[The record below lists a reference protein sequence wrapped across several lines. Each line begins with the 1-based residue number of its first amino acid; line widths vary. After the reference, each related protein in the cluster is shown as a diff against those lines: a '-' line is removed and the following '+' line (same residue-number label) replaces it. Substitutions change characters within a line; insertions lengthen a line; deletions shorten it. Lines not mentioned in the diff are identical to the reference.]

1 MRYRGAT
8 QSDEPRPARRTP
20 SWTLSTGAASGS
32 LILRFVGPTAT
43 SDIPDFLGAL
53 TRNMPASAA
62 HIIFDLRE
70 LEGHNLDTRA
80 PIQRWLSDNRSR
92 IAQVTVL
99 VKKAATIIKMATSV
113 VSLATGLKIEIRDD
127 GGGASAVRRIGR

>member
-1 MRYRGAT
+1 MGGSGTKRIDG
-8 QSDEPRPARRTP
+8 PARGQGAP
-20 SWTLSTGAASGS
+20 SWTLTTGAASGS

-43 SDIPDFLGAL
+43 REIPDFLAAL
-53 TRNMPASAA
+53 SQNLPPHSA
-62 HIIFDLRE
+62 HLIVDLRE

-80 PIQRWLSDNRSR
+80 PIQRWLIEHRSR

-113 VSLATGLKIEIRDD
+113 VALATGMKIEIRDD
-127 GGGASAVRRIGR
+127 LAVASSVRRIGH